1 MFQRQIEYCEE
12 SETKLV
18 KRGDVVLYLNVPT
31 EEKKQQNQKW
41 IFLTFL
47 FNQKPKMGWT
57 AAMFVE
63 R

>member
-31 EEKKQQNQKW
+31 EEKKQLNQKNG
-41 IFLTFL
+41 FF
-47 FNQKPKMGWT
+47 
-57 AAMFVE
+57 
-63 R
+63 